1 MQKLLQKFNFKE
13 VLKKFLFAF
22 RNIKT
27 VQFEWSSE
35 MEVSLKYLVKNK
47 FWCLSG

>member
-1 MQKLLQKFNFKE
+1 MQKLIQKFKGSFKE
-13 VLKKFLFAF
+13 ILFDF

-35 MEVSLKYLVKNK
+35 MEVSLKFLVKNK
-47 FWCLSG
+47 F